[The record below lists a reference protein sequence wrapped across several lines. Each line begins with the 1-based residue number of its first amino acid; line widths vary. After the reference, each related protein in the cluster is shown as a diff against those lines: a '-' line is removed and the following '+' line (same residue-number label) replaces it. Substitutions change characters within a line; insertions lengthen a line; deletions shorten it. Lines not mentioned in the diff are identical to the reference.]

1 MTGPGFTPRPFVPS
15 SYSFWYPVL
24 LPFVYSV
31 YCVYEWMC
39 AFLCMYMCVCV
50 CVVLVYV
57 WEIIMNKKVFLLYNM
72 VHFMKDIWLKWCN
85 KRREWPA
92 LPGVAREALT
102 HECGIVNSE
111 GCSRKRKKNDD
122 VIYCTNNFF

>member
-1 MTGPGFTPRPFVPS
+1 MTGLGFTPRSFVPS

-31 YCVYEWMC
+31 YGVYEWMC
-39 AFLCMYMCVCV
+39 AVLCKYICV

-72 VHFMKDIWLKWCN
+72 VHFMKDIWLKWYN
-85 KRREWPA
+85 KRREWSA

-102 HECGIVNSE
+102 YECGIVKSE
-111 GCSRKRKKNDD
+111 GCSRKRKKND
-122 VIYCTNNFF
+122 VIYCTNNLF